1 MDFYYE
7 QEKTSDYIGVNEPLV
22 YPAHFQNTIELVYIN
37 RGTARA
43 IADGIE
49 CNLKEGDFFIA
60 FPETVHSY
68 DNCHNMDSTIVIIS
82 ASRFPEYASIFNSKR
97 PVSPLVCNAPSEAK
111 ELLSLLVKTKDKYD
125 SHTIRGILL
134 SIFGMLLHCMDFTEI
149 NHTSHITPQEILRYC
164 QLNCKTGISI
174 DQISK
179 DLKISKSCISH
190 TFSEKFRMPFRTY
203 INTLRLREAVKLLEN
218 TSKSITEIAAESG
231 FETIRT
237 FNRSFTQSFGISPS
251 QYRKGKQST

>member
-1 MDFYYE
+1 M
-7 QEKTSDYIGVNEPLV
+7 
-22 YPAHFQNTIELVYIN
+22 
-37 RGTARA
+37 
-43 IADGIE
+43 
-49 CNLKEGDFFIA
+49 
-60 FPETVHSY
+60 
-68 DNCHNMDSTIVIIS
+68 
-82 ASRFPEYASIFNSKR
+82 
-97 PVSPLVCNAPSEAK
+97 
-111 ELLSLLVKTKDKYD
+111 
-125 SHTIRGILL
+125 
-134 SIFGMLLHCMDFTEI
+134 
-149 NHTSHITPQEILRYC
+149 
-164 QLNCKTGISI
+164 TGISI

-190 TFSEKFRMPFRTY
+190 TFSEKFRIPFRTY